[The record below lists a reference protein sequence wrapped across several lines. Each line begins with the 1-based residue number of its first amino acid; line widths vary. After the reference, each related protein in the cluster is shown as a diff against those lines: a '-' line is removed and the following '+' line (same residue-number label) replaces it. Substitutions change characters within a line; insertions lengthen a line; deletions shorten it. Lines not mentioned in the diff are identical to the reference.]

1 MNRRQRIVVIGA
13 GFGGLSFI
21 KKIDKTRYDVVLV
34 DRNNYHS
41 FPPLFYQ
48 IASGGLE
55 AASISFPLRR
65 ELRTRKMRSCR
76 FSYGE
81 VMKIDTAGKT
91 VTTEHE
97 TIPYDILVIAAG
109 TTNNF
114 FGIENLQQRVCT
126 LKSTSQAIRTRNE
139 ILLKL
144 ERAAIEHDP
153 ARRRTLLTFAVI
165 GGGPTGVEIA
175 GALGEMTR

>member
-81 VMKIDTAGKT
+81 VMKIDTSGKT
-91 VTTEHE
+91 VTTRHSRRHHKQFLR
-97 TIPYDILVIAAG
+97 D
-109 TTNNF
+109 
-114 FGIENLQQRVCT
+114 R
-126 LKSTSQAIRTRNE
+126 KSSATGMHSQI
-139 ILLKL
+139 
-144 ERAAIEHDP
+144 H
-153 ARRRTLLTFAVI
+153 LT
-165 GGGPTGVEIA
+165 GNPHPQ
-175 GALGEMTR
+175 